1 MESHHLLITFSALVF
16 TALALSPQSGVSD
29 IFRPQNP
36 NPYDSGLRAVLSS
49 AATISHQVAS
59 APRWSEYH
67 APQPGTIVNVAT
79 ERDVQAAVGHMFTSN
94 HQ

>member
-1 MESHHLLITFSALVF
+1 MEYHHILIIFSTLIF
-16 TALALSPQSGVSD
+16 TAVAILPQPGISD
-29 IFRPQNP
+29 IFQPQSP
-36 NPYDSGLRAVLSS
+36 RPYDNDLRAVLSS

-79 ERDVQAAVGHMFTSN
+79 ERDVQAVVGRILTP
-94 HQ
+94 